1 MLRRGLCASSIAAAG
16 GPFASFTSI
25 YINASGNHSIGG
37 SSVSGS
43 GTNWVYALPEPS
55 APEPEVCKGRVC
67 MSIDHRPRISE

>member
-25 YINASGNHSIGG
+25 DINASGNHSIGG

-55 APEPEVCKGRVC
+55 APEPEVCKGRVYVDR
-67 MSIDHRPRISE
+67 SQAPYL